1 MNKTLMISVLAAA
14 SVLAACGG
22 SDDEPVAVTLPSG
35 EAPASASASSAGLV
49 AYLTEWSLGMA
60 ETQTQVSV
68 ASFAPPLPENTPPEV
83 LK

>member
-22 SDDEPVAVTLPSG
+22 SDDEPVAVTPTG
-35 EAPASASASSAGLV
+35 EVPASASASSSGLV
-49 AYLTEWSLGMA
+49 AYLTEWSLGSA
-60 ETQTQVSV
+60 DTQTQVSV
-68 ASFAPPLPENTPPEV
+68 ASFAPPLPEDTAPDL

>member
-22 SDDEPVAVTLPSG
+22 SDDEPVVTTPAG
-35 EAPASASASSAGLV
+35 EVPASASASSSGLV
-49 AYLTEWSLGMA
+49 AYLTEWSMGSA
-60 ETQTQVSV
+60 DTQTQVSL
-68 ASFAPPLPENTPPEV
+68 ASFAPPTPEDTPAEL